1 MHASRGVPMM
11 TMRRSLEQ
19 DQNSCK
25 FFSDVIAFGRF
36 GVCLYA
42 YGGKDLAEIP
52 LFKAGR
58 AEWGRTWLLA
68 LRKREVVYIFRSL

>member
-19 DQNSCK
+19 DQNACK

-42 YGGKDLAEIP
+42 YDEKDLAGI
-52 LFKAGR
+52 LFLKVGR
-58 AEWGRTWLLA
+58 
-68 LRKREVVYIFRSL
+68 VD

>member
-1 MHASRGVPMM
+1 MM

-42 YGGKDLAEIP
+42 YGGNDLAEI
-52 LFKAGR
+52 LFLEAGR
-58 AEWGRTWLLA
+58 AE
-68 LRKREVVYIFRSL
+68 